1 MGRKQVAPKFVQI
14 ASAPFEIEFKSG
26 KTILGTVIYGLAKD
40 GRVYRRYPQL
50 SGIGWELVDNDLE
63 VPE

>member
-1 MGRKQVAPKFVQI
+1 MGKKQAAPKFVQI

-26 KTILGTVIYGLAKD
+26 KTILGTVIYGLARN
-40 GRVYRRYPQL
+40 GRVYRRYPQMACR
-50 SGIGWELVDNDLE
+50 GWELVDNDLE

>member
-1 MGRKQVAPKFVQI
+1 MGKRRVAPKFVQI

-26 KTILGTVIYGLAKD
+26 KTILGTIIYGLAKD

-50 SGIGWELVDNDLE
+50 FNKGWELVDNDLE
-63 VPE
+63 VSK